1 MGCVVIRPK
10 NTSRGKD
17 LDRRLF
23 VFHDMNLAC
32 RCLGTKQ
39 EFRGEIEGIL
49 HISCRVILWC
59 IQCSKVVV
67 IGLDFSSLV
76 YLKAHACKDVDKLF
90 ADQGNRMKVSD
101 RCLFCRKGQV
111 DFSDSYFFC
120 SSRSFISSSTF
131 WKRPSAHSFNSL
143 TDLP

>member
-1 MGCVVIRPK
+1 M
-10 NTSRGKD
+10 
-17 LDRRLF
+17 
-23 VFHDMNLAC
+23 
-32 RCLGTKQ
+32 
-39 EFRGEIEGIL
+39 
-49 HISCRVILWC
+49 ILWC

-111 DFSDSYFFC
+111 DFLGLIFLLQLALFHLL
-120 SSRSFISSSTF
+120 FHF
-131 WKRPSAHSFNSL
+131 LEAAKRPLF
-143 TDLP
+143 

>member
-1 MGCVVIRPK
+1 MEHRRMGCVVIRPK

-39 EFRGEIEGIL
+39 EFRGEIESIL

-76 YLKAHACKDVDKLF
+76 YLKAHACKDVDELF

-111 DFSDSYFFC
+111 DFLGLIFLLQLALFHLL
-120 SSRSFISSSTF
+120 FHF
-131 WKRPSAHSFNSL
+131 LEAAKRPLF
-143 TDLP
+143 